1 MNYNMLKNKRM
12 NFHIE
17 TRQFRTERRLPM
29 NTTGDA
35 NRSVRRTKGKLKEA
49 LIQLMLEKPVKD
61 ITVRE
66 IAELA
71 DVSRGTFYL
80 YYRDVY
86 DMVERLQNQ
95 LLDELTE
102 IMDRIDPRSADAA
115 YEAILST
122 LLLVR
127 EENNLFRALL
137 GPNGSHEFINGMS
150 AILDKP
156 LSDSIRP
163 LATGES
169 TVRLVSGFFIKGFIG
184 LIEEWLLDG
193 LKETPENMAI
203 IVSNLLTNAQH
214 YVLQNRRGELGTK
227 V

>member
-1 MNYNMLKNKRM
+1 
-12 NFHIE
+12 
-17 TRQFRTERRLPM
+17 M

-49 LIQLMLEKPVKD
+49 LIQLMLEKPIKD

-86 DMVERLQNQ
+86 DMVDKLQNL

-102 IMDRIDPRSADAA
+102 IMDRIDSRASDAA
-115 YEAILST
+115 YKAILST
-122 LLLVR
+122 LLLVKD
-127 EENNLFRALL
+127 ESSLFRALL
-137 GPNGSHEFINGMS
+137 GPNGSHEFINS
-150 AILDKP
+150 LSVILDKP

-193 LKETPENMAI
+193 LRETPENMAI
-203 IVSNLLTNAQH
+203 IVSNLLNNAQH
-214 YVLQNRRGELGTK
+214 YVLQNRRGELG
-227 V
+227 VAVPG

>member
-1 MNYNMLKNKRM
+1 
-12 NFHIE
+12 
-17 TRQFRTERRLPM
+17 M

-35 NRSVRRTKGKLKEA
+35 NRSVRRTKGKLKDA
-49 LIQLMLEKPVKD
+49 LITLMLEKPIKD

-86 DMVERLQNQ
+86 DMVEKLQNM
-95 LLDELTE
+95 LLDELTL
-102 IMDRIDPRSADAA
+102 IMGEIDPHARDAA
-115 YEAILST
+115 YKAILST
-122 LLLVR
+122 LLLVK
-127 EENNLFRALL
+127 EENALFRALL

-156 LSDSIRP
+156 LSDSVRP

-193 LKETPENMAI
+193 LEESPENIAI
-203 IVSNLLTNAQH
+203 IVSNLLSNAQH
-214 YVLQNRRGELGTK
+214 YVLQNRRGELG
-227 V
+227 VAAG